1 MCCLPTDSA
10 VPPWFPFSSP
20 FYKKSP
26 KNTIFEH
33 FLLYLAS
40 FWYYLCQ
47 VKISHFR
54 FVSFWYYLCS
64 MTHLEEPKGNHFY
77 VQHEL
82 YHAFIFFFFGGYTP
96 KTPVKFMHKKS
107 NDCSLLPLHM
117 NSMYYL
123 RIITLLYF
131 PLFAGSTLTP
141 KLSASEYLPSIQ
153 LYNL

>member
-1 MCCLPTDSA
+1 M
-10 VPPWFPFSSP
+10 
-20 FYKKSP
+20 
-26 KNTIFEH
+26 
-33 FLLYLAS
+33 
-40 FWYYLCQ
+40 
-47 VKISHFR
+47 
-54 FVSFWYYLCS
+54 
-64 MTHLEEPKGNHFY
+64 MHLEEPKGNHFY

-82 YHAFIFFFFGGYTP
+82 YHPFIFFFWWLHP

-153 LYNL
+153 